1 MRIGRHLRIA
11 LACGLVGSI
20 ATAASRP
27 EPTPVNIAPVTRGPM
42 QVTVD
47 EDGVTRV
54 RERFVV
60 SAPVS
65 GRLERIE
72 LEPGDAVVRGRP
84 LLRLVP
90 ALPPLLDQRLRAEL
104 TAAAEAAQAV
114 EGQARAERE
123 RAVATQERAGYV
135 AAPAHDTGFCRGDR
149 RRRARGRR
157 KRAEACRQRR
167 SRRGVRGAQGRSRD
181 TLARAR
187 LGTPAARDA
196 SVEVTAPADGVVLR
210 RLRESASVVV
220 AGEALLEIGDV
231 RYLEVVADLLSS
243 DAVRLSHGCLA
254 FIDYDGGKPLAG
266 HIRRIEPAGFTKT
279 SALGIEEQ
287 RVNVIIDFVDPLA
300 AAVLGDGYRVEVRA
314 VVWETAQA
322 IRVPVGAL
330 VRAAS
335 GWGVFVF
342 DDGRVRFRA
351 LRIGQRNNEDAEV
364 LGGIDAG
371 TQVILHPPDTLTEGA
386 RVTRRGR

>member
-1 MRIGRHLRIA
+1 MRIRRHLRIA

-20 ATAASRP
+20 ATATFWP
-27 EPTPVNIAPVTRGPM
+27 EPTPVDVAPVTRGPM

-104 TAAAEAAQAV
+104 TAAAEAAQAA

-123 RAVATQERAGYV
+123 RAAATQERARASLRRLTTLASAGAIADDDLE
-135 AAPAHDTGFCRGDR
+135 AAESALKHANSAV
-149 RRRARGRR
+149 RAAEFAVV
-157 KRAEACRQRR
+157 RA
-167 SRRGVRGAQGRSRD
+167 SREYA
-181 TLARAR
+181 LARAR

-210 RLRESASVVV
+210 RLRESASVVL

-231 RYLEVVADLLSS
+231 RHLEVVADLLSS
-243 DAVRLSHGCLA
+243 DAARLSRGCLA
-254 FIDYDGGKPLAG
+254 FIDYDGGEPLAG

-287 RVNVIIDFVDPLA
+287 RVNVIIDFVDPIA
-300 AAVLGDGYRVEVRA
+300 AGVLGDGYRVDVRA

-322 IRVPVGAL
+322 TRVPVGAL

-364 LGGIDAG
+364 LEGIDAG
-371 TQVILHPPDTLTEGA
+371 AQVILHPPDTLTEGA

>member
-20 ATAASRP
+20 ATAAFWP
-27 EPTPVNIAPVTRGPM
+27 EPTPVDVAPVTRGPM

-104 TAAAEAAQAV
+104 TAAAEAAQAA

-123 RAVATQERAGYV
+123 RAAATQERARASLRRLTTLASAGAIADDDLE
-135 AAPAHDTGFCRGDR
+135 AAESALKHADSAV
-149 RRRARGRR
+149 RAAEFAVV
-157 KRAEACRQRR
+157 RA
-167 SRRGVRGAQGRSRD
+167 SREYA
-181 TLARAR
+181 LARAR

-210 RLRESASVVV
+210 RLRESASVVL

-231 RYLEVVADLLSS
+231 RHLEVVADLLSS
-243 DAVRLSHGCLA
+243 DAARLSRGCLA
-254 FIDYDGGKPLAG
+254 FIDYDGGEPLAG

-287 RVNVIIDFVDPLA
+287 RVNVIIDFVDPIA
-300 AAVLGDGYRVEVRA
+300 AGVLGDGYRVDVRA

-322 IRVPVGAL
+322 TRVPVGAL

-364 LGGIDAG
+364 LEGIDAG

>member
-1 MRIGRHLRIA
+1 MRIGRSLRIA

-20 ATAASRP
+20 ATAAFWP
-27 EPTPVNIAPVTRGPM
+27 EPTPVDLTPVTRGPM

-60 SAPVS
+60 SAPVT

-123 RAVATQERAGYV
+123 RAAATEERARASLRRLTTLASAGAIADDDLE
-135 AAPAHDTGFCRGDR
+135 AAESALKHADSAV
-149 RRRARGRR
+149 RAAEFAVV
-157 KRAEACRQRR
+157 RA
-167 SRRGVRGAQGRSRD
+167 SREYA
-181 TLARAR
+181 LARAR

-210 RLRESASVVV
+210 RLRESASVVL

-231 RYLEVVADLLSS
+231 RHLEVVADLLSS
-243 DAVRLSHGCLA
+243 DAVRLSQGCVA

-287 RVNVIIDFVDPLA
+287 RVNVIIDFVDPIA
-300 AAVLGDGYRVEVRA
+300 AGVLGDGYRVDVRA

-322 IRVPVGAL
+322 TRVPVGAL

-364 LGGIDAG
+364 LEGIDAG

>member
-20 ATAASRP
+20 ATAAFWP
-27 EPTPVNIAPVTRGPM
+27 EPTPVDIAPVTRGPM

-54 RERFVV
+54 RERFIV

-123 RAVATQERAGYV
+123 RAVATQERARTSLRRLTTLASAGAIADDELE
-135 AAPAHDTGFCRGDR
+135 AAESALKHADSAV
-149 RRRARGRR
+149 RAAEFAVLRAGR
-157 KRAEACRQRR
+157 EY
-167 SRRGVRGAQGRSRD
+167 

-187 LGTPAARDA
+187 LITPAARDA
-196 SVEVTAPADGVVLR
+196 SVAVTAPADGVVLR
-210 RLRESASVVV
+210 RLRESESVVL

-231 RYLEVVADLLSS
+231 RRLEVVADLLSS
-243 DAVRLSHGCLA
+243 DAVRLSRGCRA
-254 FIDYDGGKPLAG
+254 FIDYDGGEPLAG

-322 IRVPVGAL
+322 TRVPVGAL

-335 GWGVFVF
+335 AWGVFVF
-342 DDGRVRFRA
+342 DGGRVRFRA

-364 LGGIDAG
+364 LEGIDAG